1 MSTIAETTVTTYST
15 TSSAQQLRELTSLL
29 SDSEIIT
36 PEHPDYEA
44 ASSTWSYG
52 KNLHPK
58 LIAQPLQIETLSK
71 VVKFLAQSTLDFNI
85 RTRYVRCASMLD
97 NRS

>member
-1 MSTIAETTVTTYST
+1 MTYST

-29 SDSEIIT
+29 SDPELIT
-36 PEHPDYEA
+36 PDHADYEA

-58 LIAQPLQIETLSK
+58 LIAQPRNIETLSK
-71 VVKFLAQSTLDFNI
+71 VVKFLAQSNLDFNI
-85 RTRYVRCASMLD
+85 RTRSALCVFAGFHELTWL
-97 NRS
+97 